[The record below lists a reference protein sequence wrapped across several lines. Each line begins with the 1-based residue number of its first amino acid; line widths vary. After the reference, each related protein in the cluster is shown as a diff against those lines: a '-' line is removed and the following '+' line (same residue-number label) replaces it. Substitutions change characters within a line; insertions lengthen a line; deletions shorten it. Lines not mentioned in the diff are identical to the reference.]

1 MSTDLGQALDAMR
14 VADPGYRKAV
24 AYSEGPVSEV
34 FASRR
39 LRRLLRDKG
48 VNFQA
53 LLGDVII
60 DAVANKLKVT
70 AITSDTDARTAKIAA
85 VDEAN
90 EMALVRPAVMRR
102 ALQQGD
108 SYLSAW
114 PVLDDNGDVVPG
126 KIRVDVHDA
135 RIARLIYDAE
145 NPTEPKLGIQK
156 WAFGKRVRVDLLYP
170 DRLEHFIT
178 RVDNGSAAAPDD
190 FEPYSSDGRD
200 AVEANPYGQI
210 PMFHFH
216 GTGLPGE
223 YGCPEHK
230 SFYGTQD
237 TLLKLKIGHMSSVDY
252 HALPQRVALRDA
264 GTLTS
269 TPDELDEDEFMTS
282 QNGERTQTKVGDA
295 KSTLSSE
302 PGSVWDLAG
311 YKDVKQL
318 DPGDPAAFLDPAAY
332 YLKEGSTASSTPLHL
347 FDRTGQIP
355 SGEAL
360 KTANEPLDTKSA
372 YRKMSFDSTM
382 RRFYVFVLMLLGE
395 AEAPVSIAW
404 APIESTDETTKLAQA
419 AQKLDVGIP
428 AEVALTELGYGAELV
443 QAWLAD
449 GGDGGLPARMA
460 LVVQFADAMG
470 ALAPAVAAGVVTQE
484 QVQVVVD
491 QLIGDLDNG
500 GNNS

>member
-1 MSTDLGQALDAMR
+1 VNNDLGPALDAMR
-14 VADPGYRKAV
+14 AADPGYRKAV

-60 DAVANKLKVT
+60 DAVATKLKIT
-70 AITSDTDARTAKIAA
+70 AITSDSDARTAMIAA

-90 EMALVRPAVMRR
+90 EMTLVRPAVMRR

-126 KIRVDVHDA
+126 KVRVDVHDA
-135 RIARLIYDAE
+135 RTARILYDID
-145 NPTEPKLGIQK
+145 NPTEPRLGIQK
-156 WAFGKRVRVDLLYP
+156 WAFGKRVRVDLLYTGRIEHYITKVDGGAADRP
-170 DRLEHFIT
+170 DAFQPY
-178 RVDNGSAAAPDD
+178 AA
-190 FEPYSSDGRD
+190 DGRD
-200 AVEANPYGQI
+200 AVEDNPYGI

-230 SFYGTQD
+230 AFYGTQD

-264 GTLTS
+264 GMMTS
-269 TPDELDEDEFMTS
+269 TPDELDEDEFMVS
-282 QNGERTQTKVGDA
+282 QDGVRTQTKIGDA

-318 DPGDPAAFLDPAAY
+318 DPGDPKAFLDPAAY

-360 KTANEPLDTKSA
+360 KTANEPLDTKSSA
-372 YRKMSFDSTM
+372 RKMSFDSTM
-382 RRFYVFVLMLLGE
+382 RRFYAFVLKLLDE
-395 AEAPVSIAW
+395 EDAPVAITW

-419 AQKLDVGIP
+419 AQKQDLGVPADVTLV
-428 AEVALTELGYGAELV
+428 ETGYGADQVEK
-443 QAWLAD
+443 WLAD

-460 LVVQFADAMG
+460 MFVQFADAVG
-470 ALAPAVAAGVVTQE
+470 SLAPAVATGVVTQD
-484 QVQVVVD
+484 QVSAVVA
-491 QLIGDLDNG
+491 QLIGDLEPPSEGD
-500 GNNS
+500 